1 VDVAG
6 FGRRKKSVRQIALV
20 LVASVVAVG
29 AQATG
34 PDARTR
40 RVNERMEALQRE
52 AQQLA
57 GQSKTLLGDLRRLE
71 IERDLRIEEARQAE
85 AAATSAK
92 QAAETVAAR
101 VEALEQQRA
110 AQLPDLR
117 TQLVEIYKRG
127 QTGYASLLF
136 GSRDVREFA
145 RATRAISSLSRIN
158 ERRVGEHRATLAAL
172 RTERTTLEKDSAAVS
187 AREQQAEQAR
197 AAAQKAVAAR
207 EALIARIDA
216 QRDLTAQYMGELQ
229 ATYQKL
235 RQQLTPSATT
245 RVDVP
250 LVPFRGALEWPV
262 AGQLVGRFG
271 RTDRPGAAAARNG
284 IEIAAADGSAVR
296 AVHEGTVAFA
306 GPFTGFGTLVIVDH
320 GGNDFTLYG
329 ALGSVA
335 VERGSVVEA
344 GTEVG
349 RSGTGAGTTSPIY
362 FEVRIDGRSVDP
374 LQWLKPR

>member
-1 VDVAG
+1 VRRIALLLLVAG
-6 FGRRKKSVRQIALV
+6 VAL
-20 LVASVVAVG
+20 G

-40 RVNERMEALQRE
+40 RVNERMQALQRE

-57 GQSKTLLGDLRRLE
+57 AESKTLLGDLRRLE
-71 IERDLRIEEARQAE
+71 IERDLRTEEARQAE
-85 AAATSAK
+85 AEATSAK
-92 QAAETVAAR
+92 QAVETVTAR
-101 VEALEQQRA
+101 VSALEEQRE

-117 TQLVEIYKRG
+117 IQLVEIYKRG
-127 QTGYASLLF
+127 QTGYAALLF
-136 GSRDVREFA
+136 GARDVREFA
-145 RATRAISSLSRIN
+145 RATRAVASLSRIN
-158 ERRVGEHRATLAAL
+158 ERRLAEHRGTLSAL
-172 RTERTTLEKDSAAVS
+172 RTERATLEKGAAEVT

-197 AAAQKAVAAR
+197 AAAQRAVAAR
-207 EALIARIDA
+207 GALIARIDA

-229 ATYQKL
+229 GTYEKL
-235 RQQLTPSATT
+235 QQQLTPSGTG

-250 LVPFRGALEWPV
+250 LLPFHGVLEWPV
-262 AGQLVGRFG
+262 AGQVVGRFG
-271 RTDRPGAAAARNG
+271 RADRPGAAAVRNG
-284 IEIAAADGSAVR
+284 IEIAAAEGSAVR

-335 VERGSVVEA
+335 VERGAVVEA

-349 RSGTGAGTTSPIY
+349 RSGTGPATASPVY